1 MASKRQVLRAD
12 VQEGIQN
19 RLVQGNW
26 RPGSR
31 LSIDGLARELDV
43 SPTPVREALVAL
55 ERSGLIEYKALK
67 GFVVAPPLSAEQMDE
82 LIDARL
88 ILETAAFTRA
98 FAEWEGLLE
107 DLRAA
112 HAAHTAIGDRIAA
125 AGEPDYALLHEYFD
139 ADAAFHE
146 ALFKHAGN
154 HYLGS
159 MREVLNTHG
168 HRMRQTW
175 SEGPEQIDAAEA
187 IVEHEAILAR
197 VAEHNHDGALEA
209 LRRHLEGVRERSG
222 AMAGGAEGADG

>member
-1 MASKRQVLRAD
+1 MTSKRQVLRAD

-31 LSIDGLARELDV
+31 LSIDGLARELEV

-55 ERSGLIEYKALK
+55 ERSGLIEYQALK
-67 GFVVAPPLSAEQMDE
+67 GFVVAPPLTAQQIDE

-88 ILETAAFTRA
+88 VIEVAAFTRA
-98 FAEWEGLLE
+98 FADWQALLE
-107 DLRAA
+107 DLREA
-112 HAAHTAIGDRIAA
+112 HAAHTAIADQISEAGD
-125 AGEPDYALLHEYFD
+125 PDYALIHEYFD

-146 ALFKHAGN
+146 ALFRHAGN

-187 IVEHEAILAR
+187 ITEHEAILAR
-197 VAEHNHDGALEA
+197 VAEHNHDGALHA

-222 AMAGGAEGADG
+222 GQAGTPEG

>member
-31 LSIDGLARELDV
+31 LSIDGLARELEV

-67 GFVVAPPLSAEQMDE
+67 GFVVAPPLSAEQIDE

-98 FAEWEGLLE
+98 FHDWEALLE

-112 HAAHTAIGDRIAA
+112 HAAHTAIADRIAA
-125 AGEPDYALLHEYFD
+125 AGEPDYSLLHEYFD

-146 ALFKHAGN
+146 ALFTHASN

-187 IVEHEAILAR
+187 ITEHEAILAR
-197 VAEHNHDGALEA
+197 VAEHNHDGALDA

-222 AMAGGAEGADG
+222 AMADAADE